1 MVAGDLV
8 PPLER
13 YGVAILNLGAFPN
26 ENQRGFR
33 CKGGLNHY
41 LLIENE
47 IGYIIPRPR
56 IPL

>member
-33 CKGGLNHY
+33 CK
-41 LLIENE
+41 EDSTTTF
-47 IGYIIPRPR
+47 
-56 IPL
+56 